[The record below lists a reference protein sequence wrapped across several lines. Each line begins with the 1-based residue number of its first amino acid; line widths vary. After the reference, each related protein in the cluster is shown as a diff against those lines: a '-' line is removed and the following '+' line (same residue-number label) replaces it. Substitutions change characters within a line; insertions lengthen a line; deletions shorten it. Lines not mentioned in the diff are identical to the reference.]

1 MEEINVVYK
10 LQRYLKDSIESCTQS
25 LLSGDIDNM
34 EKYKYI
40 VGQVRAYEQIQQE
53 LSSLLEEKEQ

>member
-10 LQRYLKDSIESCTQS
+10 LQRYLKDSIEACTQS